1 MKTSLAHWRQ
11 ASTIATLAAVVTV
24 LAAPLAAN
32 AQSSSGLVQ
41 ELRLG
46 VLVHDMPGLWSGFRL
61 ERGADINAEVILAP
75 SIPMLGGNLR
85 PAIGASLS
93 TSGQTSKAYLDAR
106 WMVEARSGFFLGLG
120 LGAAVHNGVLDATE
134 VDRKALGSRV
144 LFHIP
149 LEIGY
154 RFDGRNSLS
163 LYFDH
168 MSNGYTQ
175 KYNEGLD
182 SLGVRYGY
190 KF

>member
-1 MKTSLAHWRQ
+1 LSLLVAWL
-11 ASTIATLAAVVTV
+11 ALAALVVPI
-24 LAAPLAAN
+24 AAH
-32 AQSSSGLVQ
+32 AQSASGAGLVQ

-46 VLVHDMPGLWSGFRL
+46 ALVHDMPGLWSGFRL

-85 PAIGASLS
+85 PAIGVSVS
-93 TSGQTSKAYLDAR
+93 TSGQTSKAYFDAR
-106 WMVEARSGFFLGLG
+106 WMIEARSGFFLGLG
-120 LGAAVHNGVLDATE
+120 LGAAVHNGLIDPTE

-163 LYFDH
+163 MYFDH
-168 MSNGYTQ
+168 VSNGYTQ
-175 KYNEGLD
+175 KYNEGFD

>member
-1 MKTSLAHWRQ
+1 MGITFR
-11 ASTIATLAAVVTV
+11 TATKILSLAAVVVAGPIAAVAQTV
-24 LAAPLAAN
+24 PAT
-32 AQSSSGLVQ
+32 GLVQ

-61 ERGADINAEVILAP
+61 ERGTDINAEAILAP
-75 SIPMLGGNLR
+75 SVPIFGGLLR
-85 PAIGASLS
+85 PAIGASVS
-93 TSGQTSKAYLDAR
+93 TSGQTSKAYFDAR
-106 WMVEARSGFFLGLG
+106 WMLEARSGFFLGLG
-120 LGAAVHNGVLDATE
+120 LGAAVHNGFVDPTE

-149 LEIGY
+149 LEVGY
-154 RFDGRNSLS
+154 RFDQRNSLS

-168 MSNGYTQ
+168 MSNGYTRT
-175 KYNEGLD
+175 YNEGLD

>member
-1 MKTSLAHWRQ
+1 MRMTPK
-11 ASTIATLAAVVTV
+11 IAVRFLSIALGMAAGPAT
-24 LAAPLAAN
+24 AP
-32 AQSSSGLVQ
+32 AQTASGLVQ

-61 ERGADINAEVILAP
+61 ERGADINAEAILSP
-75 SIPMLGGNLR
+75 SIPLLGGLLR
-85 PAIGASLS
+85 PAIGGSVS
-93 TSGQTSKAYLDAR
+93 TSGQTSKAYFDAR
-106 WMVEARSGFFLGLG
+106 WMIEARSGFFLGLG

-134 VDRKALGSRV
+134 VNRKALGSRV

-154 RFDGRNSLS
+154 RFDRHNSLS

-168 MSNGYTQ
+168 VSNGYTRA
-175 KYNEGLD
+175 YNEGLD

>member
-1 MKTSLAHWRQ
+1 MLFRLKSLVAVVCAAL
-11 ASTIATLAAVVTV
+11 ASTQAAAQQAAV
-24 LAAPLAAN
+24 PL
-32 AQSSSGLVQ
+32 VH

-61 ERGADINAEVILAP
+61 ERGADINVEALLSP
-75 SIPMLGGNLR
+75 SLPVFGGHLR

-93 TSGQTSKAYLDAR
+93 TAGQTSRGYVDAR
-106 WMVEARSGFFLGLG
+106 WQYETVSGVFLGLG
-120 LGAAVHNGVLDATE
+120 LGAVLHNGTVGPTE
-134 VDRKALGSRV
+134 LDRKALGARV

-149 LEIGY
+149 FEIGY
-154 RFDGRNSLS
+154 RFDKHNSLS
-163 LYFDH
+163 VYFDH
-168 MSNGYTQ
+168 MSNAYTQ